1 MFTGIVEC
9 IGEVIS
15 VDNDRTNKTIGIKSE
30 ISNQLKVDQSVSH
43 NGICLTVIKVDGD
56 IHYVTAISETIQ
68 KTDIEYWEKGI
79 KINLERSMQ
88 MNGRFDGHIVQGHI
102 DITGVCSLFED
113 KNGSIKIVIKYD
125 SSNENRT
132 IEKGSITI
140 NGISLTVVESK
151 LGEFSVEIIPYTLN
165 NTNLM
170 NLKVGNIVNLEFDII
185 GKWVKEWMKK

>member
-43 NGICLTVIKVDGD
+43 NGICLTVIKVEGD

-68 KTDIEYWEKGI
+68 KTDIEYWKIGI

-88 MNGRFDGHIVQGHI
+88 MNGRLDGHIVQGHV

-125 SSNENRT
+125 TSNENRT

-165 NTNLM
+165 NTNLK
-170 NLKVGNIVNLEFDII
+170 NLKVGNNVNIEFDII